1 MTFLVDTSIW
11 SLVLRRPSR
20 RRSAEENNL
29 VARLDEL
36 IREGRVAMIGVI
48 RQELLTGIR
57 TAEQF
62 HQLRDVLSAFPDES
76 LVREDY
82 EVAADLH
89 NQCLAKGIA
98 GSTVDLLIC
107 AVAARR
113 EWTVF
118 TRDHDFE
125 RYADAV
131 SSSLKV
137 DVR

>member
-1 MTFLVDTSIW
+1 MTFLVDTSVW

-20 RRSAEENNL
+20 RRSVEENDL

-36 IREGRVAMIGVI
+36 IREGRVAMIGLI

-62 HQLRDVLSAFPDES
+62 RQLRDILSAFPDES

-89 NQCLAKGIA
+89 NQCLEEELP
-98 GSTVDLLIC
+98 VQLLTC
-107 AVAARR
+107 
-113 EWTVF
+113 
-118 TRDHDFE
+118 
-125 RYADAV
+125 
-131 SSSLKV
+131 
-137 DVR
+137 